1 MEQLGTDLAGAVSRS
16 AAKKKTAGKMWDFN
30 VEQKDTEAD
39 VLNVDQERIEH
50 EDENN
55 AENNAEYNT
64 KFGDKISEVYYSQ
77 LRHAIC
83 RLALAAI

>member
-55 AENNAEYNT
+55 AEYNT